1 MVSFRKVILALAVLA
16 LFTGLASA
24 QVNSGSGGSAGGQLQ
39 CAVINTGN
47 PTQVR
52 AEGYAELL
60 GDIVIQCTGGNPAA
74 GVQLANI
81 TVALNGTTVTS
92 RTFNTGLSE
101 ALLLI
106 DEPGAGAIVGP
117 GGSLPQVLCAQNIVS
132 GGSRLVGAG
141 VGGCQTVPGSVGA
154 YQGAVLQSNTAVVP
168 NVFQGIV
175 QNQNQVVFNGIPIVA
190 PVTAGFARSFRI
202 TNLRGNANALAGL
215 GVNGT
220 TPVLASVSISSGVVL
235 SNPVQTV
242 GFLYQGLTTTLR
254 NAANSATTGSTA
266 TSGAINLLQCGTA
279 GLTGGAVLRFTEG
292 FASAFKTRVNTTST
306 YSGALTNGSGP
317 VAATSVSQNLPAQLI
332 PASESGFILPV
343 DNGTAGL
350 ADFGTRLKATF
361 TNVPTNVNI
370 FVSVT
375 NNNPSGNINNP
386 ASTATNGTPFN
397 AIPNLAGGLTNT
409 IAALVLSETSPNGPG
424 GFLPLQGST
433 NNNGGV
439 LLFGPLPVDANRTAT
454 AVWEVLSQN
463 QSQQENAEFSVF
475 YTFTG
480 NPAQGVPET
489 SPLGAVAMSFAPT
502 FSTATAS
509 TLIPRFIPPS
519 TTAPILSVSLCQTTL
534 LYPWVNAETGF
545 DTGIAIANT
554 TSDPFGTRT
563 QSGTCT
569 LNFFGTGAGTTTTAT
584 TPSIATGTVYAD
596 QVSNLKPGF
605 RGYIIAVCNFQ
616 LAHGYGL
623 FSDTGI
629 RNWATGYLA
638 LVLPTGTGNRNA
650 GNLSVG
656 PGNPATSIEGLGQ

>member
-1 MVSFRKVILALAVLA
+1 
-16 LFTGLASA
+16 
-24 QVNSGSGGSAGGQLQ
+24 
-39 CAVINTGN
+39 
-47 PTQVR
+47 
-52 AEGYAELL
+52 
-60 GDIVIQCTGGNPAA
+60 
-74 GVQLANI
+74 
-81 TVALNGTTVTS
+81 
-92 RTFNTGLSE
+92 
-101 ALLLI
+101 
-106 DEPGAGAIVGP
+106 
-117 GGSLPQVLCAQNIVS
+117 
-132 GGSRLVGAG
+132 
-141 VGGCQTVPGSVGA
+141 
-154 YQGAVLQSNTAVVP
+154 
-168 NVFQGIV
+168 
-175 QNQNQVVFNGIPIVA
+175 
-190 PVTAGFARSFRI
+190 
-202 TNLRGNANALAGL
+202 
-215 GVNGT
+215 
-220 TPVLASVSISSGVVL
+220 
-235 SNPVQTV
+235 
-242 GFLYQGLTTTLR
+242 
-254 NAANSATTGSTA
+254 
-266 TSGAINLLQCGTA
+266 
-279 GLTGGAVLRFTEG
+279 
-292 FASAFKTRVNTTST
+292 
-306 YSGALTNGSGP
+306 
-317 VAATSVSQNLPAQLI
+317 LI

-519 TTAPILSVSLCQTTL
+519 TTAPIISVSLCQTTL